1 MFGSVYQANTPE
13 PSFRGRGRGIRVGS
27 GDEERQVDVL
37 ARGQSREQAK
47 GLEHHAELARPSARH
62 LGGGQI
68 GERPP
73 VPPYDSTVG
82 WFETCGYAEQ
92 GALSRARR
100 AHDNHQLARRKLK
113 RDVSKGNCP
122 RSPVAIR
129 AVNLLGS

>member
-1 MFGSVYQANTPE
+1 MFRPVLETKTAKP
-13 PSFRGRGRGIRVGS
+13 PFRGCGRGIRVGS
-27 GDEERQVDVL
+27 GDQERQVDVL
-37 ARGQSREQAK
+37 ARGQSREQAE

-73 VPPYDSTVG
+73 VPPYDSAVG

-100 AHDNHQLARRKLK
+100 A
-113 RDVSKGNCP
+113 
-122 RSPVAIR
+122 
-129 AVNLLGS
+129 

>member
-13 PSFRGRGRGIRVGS
+13 PSFRGRGCGIRVGS

-47 GLEHHAELARPSARH
+47 GLEHHAELARSSARY
-62 LGGGQI
+62 LGCGQA

-73 VPPYDSTVG
+73 VPLYDPAVG
-82 WFETCGYAEQ
+82 WFETSGDTEQ

-100 AHDNHQLARRKLK
+100 PHDNHQLTRRELK
-113 RDVSKGNCP
+113 RDVS
-122 RSPVAIR
+122 
-129 AVNLLGS
+129 